1 MLWYPYNLEPISIDD
16 FCVNHT
22 STLKEEYN
30 ATSAATDWSGH
41 FYCTCIT
48 FRELGA
54 NNKSPGASERPL
66 STAGGM
72 KGKKWPG
79 CSSLGCFFYSSP
91 FYSPRIP
98 MTPTG
103 NQRLLNP
110 KECALWTVQKARSSQ
125 STAENKNMPTG
136 IISHCFEFVEKTLH
150 ILLHNI
156 CKEWGKKV

>member
-1 MLWYPYNLEPISIDD
+1 
-16 FCVNHT
+16 
-22 STLKEEYN
+22 
-30 ATSAATDWSGH
+30 
-41 FYCTCIT
+41 
-48 FRELGA
+48 
-54 NNKSPGASERPL
+54 
-66 STAGGM
+66 
-72 KGKKWPG
+72 
-79 CSSLGCFFYSSP
+79 
-91 FYSPRIP
+91 